1 MGGRNG
7 EAGYIGG
14 MSRKLKTCHVIT
26 RMIVGG
32 AQENTLYTIRGHLE
46 KGHEVTLVTGPE
58 VGPEGSLL
66 KEFMPPGMEVV
77 TIPHLIRAL
86 NPWAD
91 WKALQE
97 LRRFFAGRSFDVVH
111 THSSKA
117 GILGR
122 MAARACG
129 VPFICHTV
137 HGQAFHPYQ
146 AWYKNWLYIWA
157 ERYAAKRCDR
167 IYAVA
172 QAMIDQCVEARVAP
186 REKYQVVYSGMD
198 LRSFTEAERSPALR
212 AELGIPPSAPVV
224 GMVARLF
231 ELKGHDTL
239 IAAARRVLA
248 NFPDVVF
255 LLVGDG
261 VLRPKLEA
269 EVARLGMGNHF
280 VFAGLVPP
288 ARVPEYVAQMDV
300 LAHLSLREGLP
311 RACVQGLAAA
321 KPVVAHP
328 LDGTPEVV
336 LDGQT
341 GFLAKTGD
349 PISVAECLGRLLAD
363 QTLRH
368 RLGEAG
374 QKLVLERFDWH
385 RMADILEAEYQA
397 GLARKEGG
405 TR

>member
-1 MGGRNG
+1 
-7 EAGYIGG
+7 
-14 MSRKLKTCHVIT
+14 
-26 RMIVGG
+26 
-32 AQENTLYTIRGHLE
+32 
-46 KGHEVTLVTGPE
+46 VTGPSP
-58 VGPEGSLL
+58 GREGELL
-66 KEFMPPGMEVV
+66 KQSVNAGLKV
-77 TIPHLIRAL
+77 TVFPELVRELDVANDL
-86 NPWAD
+86 
-91 WKALQE
+91 KAYFRLKRHFE
-97 LRRFFAGRSFDVVH
+97 ENRFDVVH

-117 GILGR
+117 GIIGR
-122 MAARACG
+122 FAARAAH
-129 VPFICHTV
+129 VPVVVHTV
-137 HGQAFHPYQ
+137 HGQAFHPHEK
-146 AWYKNWLYIWA
+146 AYKNKLYILL
-157 ERYAAKRCDR
+157 ERLAARRSDR
-167 IYAVA
+167 IFAVA

-341 GFLAKTGD
+341 GFRAKTGD